1 MPKKNLFSYCVLSC
15 LLVYVFT
22 NVSCTFDYGDK
33 ESFGNDLPD
42 LIMENVEYVR
52 VRSGDPLA
60 KLQAERVERYEKQNL
75 IKLENMTFE
84 QYGEQ
89 GDEINVS
96 GRAGNAAV
104 EIDTGDILMD
114 NNVRIEVK
122 KEDIILETYQIKW
135 IDESKYLSTGE
146 NNEVYVYRKDGTT
159 FTGIGLQS
167 DTRKRDW
174 EFLGAVRGMYNNE
187 QDTEQ

>member
-1 MPKKNLFSYCVLSC
+1 MTKKKLFSHCVLFC
-15 LLVYVFT
+15 LLIFVFT

-33 ESFGNDLPD
+33 ESYGDDHPD

-52 VRSGDPLA
+52 VRSANPLA
-60 KLQAERVERYEKQNL
+60 KLQAERVERYEKQSL
-75 IKLENMTFE
+75 IKLQNTIFE

-89 GDEINVS
+89 GEEVNVS
-96 GRAGNAAV
+96 GKTGNATI
-104 EIDTGDILMD
+104 EIDTGNIFMD

-122 KEDIILETYQIKW
+122 KEDIILETYRLEW
-135 IDESKYLSTGE
+135 IDESKYLSTGD
-146 NNEVYVYRKDGTT
+146 NEVYVYRNDGTT

-174 EFLGAVRGMYNNE
+174 EFLGTVRGTYHNDEN
-187 QDTEQ
+187 TEQ